1 MSQFDSQEAGM
12 AGPTIND
19 FLPAEMRK
27 FAEQSVEQAKRAFEE
42 LAAATQRTIAAFEG
56 QSSSAQAN
64 AREIQRKVITYSERN
79 IAASLEFAQN
89 LLSAKSPE
97 SVMAL
102 HAQYV
107 KAQMQALTE
116 QARDIAEHATT
127 GAAPNSPSKGSAG

>member
-1 MSQFDSQEAGM
+1 M

-42 LAAATQRTIAAFEG
+42 LMQATQRTISAFEG
-56 QSSSAQAN
+56 QSSSAQVN

-89 LLSAKSPE
+89 LLSAKNPE

-102 HAQYV
+102 HAEYV

-116 QARDIAEHATT
+116 QARDISQHA
-127 GAAPNSPSKGSAG
+127 AASAGVKTPPQGSAA